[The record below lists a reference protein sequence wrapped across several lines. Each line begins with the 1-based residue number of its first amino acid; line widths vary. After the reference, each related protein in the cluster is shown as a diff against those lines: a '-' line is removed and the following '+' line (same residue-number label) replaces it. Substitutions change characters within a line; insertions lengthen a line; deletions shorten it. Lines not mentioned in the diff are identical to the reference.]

1 MLLVIDSCYFDSV
14 IVTSMRDDV
23 HSDYGGET
31 LEQLRDRYDNPFLI
45 TVTPDRIALLLKR
58 YDNALSQPFEEISE
72 ERYYDLLGCVPP
84 KRQHRNRFFVGEA
97 YSGTMYDLCF
107 RLGDR
112 YFKALRDIRLSDEEI
127 DTEISRFAKKLK
139 QHPKIIKGGAI
150 RNHNGWH
157 NRIVMHTPYY
167 FQLGKRK
174 LFLCSLTSDSGNKY
188 DDRRYRREM
197 AERLLNLRRN
207 HYDYCTFHSRYPDI
221 FEFFKW
227 LRENHYTLEVQGSL
241 FSIDPERNY
250 VDFHG
255 NVCEYSAA
263 FHYRIYSR
271 ELFENIINQLR
282 RVKRHTVWL
291 PKPRK

>member
-1 MLLVIDSCYFDSV
+1 MLLVIDSRYFDSV
-14 IVTSMRDDV
+14 IITSMRDDV

-31 LEQLRDRYDNPFLI
+31 LEELRDRYDNPFLI
-45 TVTPDRIALLLKR
+45 TVTPDRIAFMLKR
-58 YDNALSQPFEEISE
+58 YDKALCQPFEEITP
-72 ERYYDLLGCVPP
+72 ERYYDLMECVPP
-84 KRQHRNRFFVGEA
+84 KRLRRNRFFVGEA
-97 YSGTMYDLCF
+97 YSGNMYDLCF
-107 RLGDR
+107 KLGGK
-112 YFKALRDIRLSDEEI
+112 YFKALRDIRLSDEVIDAEI
-127 DTEISRFAKKLK
+127 NAFAKKLK
-139 QHPKIIKGGAI
+139 QRPRLIKGEAV
-150 RNHNGWH
+150 RTPNGWH
-157 NRIVMHTPYY
+157 NRKVLQTPYY
-167 FQLGKRK
+167 FQIGKRK
-174 LFLCSLTSDSGNKY
+174 LFLSSLTSDTGHAF
-188 DDRRYRREM
+188 DERRYRREM
-197 AERLLNLRRN
+197 AGLLLNLRKNR
-207 HYDYCTFHSRYPDI
+207 YDYCTFYSHKPDI

-263 FHYRIYSR
+263 FHYRIYSK

>member
-1 MLLVIDSCYFDSV
+1 MLLVIDSRYFDSV

-58 YDNALSQPFEEISE
+58 YDKALCQPFEEITQ
-72 ERYYDLLGCVPP
+72 ERYYDLMECVPP
-84 KRQHRNRFFVGEA
+84 KRMRRNRFFVGEA
-97 YSGTMYDLCF
+97 YSGNMYDLCF
-107 RLGDR
+107 ILGGK
-112 YFKALRDIRLSDEEI
+112 YFKALRDIRLSDEVIDAEI
-127 DTEISRFAKKLK
+127 NAFAKKLK
-139 QHPKIIKGGAI
+139 QRPRLIKGEAV
-150 RNHNGWH
+150 RTPNGWH
-157 NRIVMHTPYY
+157 NRKVLQTPYY
-167 FQLGKRK
+167 FQIGKRK
-174 LFLCSLTSDSGNKY
+174 LFLSSLTSDTGHVF
-188 DDRRYRREM
+188 DERHYRREM
-197 AERLLNLRRN
+197 AGLLCNLRKNR
-207 HYDYCTFHSRYPDI
+207 YDYCTFHSRYPDI

-282 RVKRHTVWL
+282 RVKRHTAWL

>member
-1 MLLVIDSCYFDSV
+1 MLLVIDSRYFDSV

-31 LEQLRDRYDNPFLI
+31 LQELRDRYKNPNLV
-45 TVTPDRIALLLKR
+45 TVTPERIAFMLKR
-58 YDNALSQPFEEISE
+58 YDKALCQPFEEITQ
-72 ERYYDLLGCVPP
+72 ERYYDLMECVPP
-84 KRQHRNRFFVGEA
+84 KRMRRNRFFVGEA
-97 YSGTMYDLCF
+97 YSGNMYDLCF
-107 RLGDR
+107 KHGGR

-127 DTEISRFAKKLK
+127 DAEISRFAKKLK
-139 QHPKIIKGGAI
+139 QHPKIIKGEAI

-174 LFLCSLTSDSGNKY
+174 LFLSSLTSDTGNAF
-188 DDRRYRREM
+188 DERRYRRDM
-197 AERLLNLRRN
+197 AGLLWNLRKNR
-207 HYDYCTFHSRYPDI
+207 YDYCTFYSHKSDI

-282 RVKRHTVWL
+282 RVKRHTAWL

>member
-1 MLLVIDSCYFDSV
+1 
-14 IVTSMRDDV
+14 
-23 HSDYGGET
+23 
-31 LEQLRDRYDNPFLI
+31 
-45 TVTPDRIALLLKR
+45 
-58 YDNALSQPFEEISE
+58 
-72 ERYYDLLGCVPP
+72 
-84 KRQHRNRFFVGEA
+84 
-97 YSGTMYDLCF
+97 
-107 RLGDR
+107 LGDR
-112 YFKALRDIRLSDEEI
+112 YFKALRDIRLSDEDI
-127 DTEISRFAKKLK
+127 DAEISRFAKKLK
-139 QHPKIIKGGAI
+139 QHPKIVKGEAI

-241 FSIDPERNY
+241 FSIDPDRGY

-282 RVKRHTVWL
+282 RVKRHTVWQ

>member
-1 MLLVIDSCYFDSV
+1 MLLVIDSRYFDSV

-31 LEQLRDRYDNPFLI
+31 LQELRDRYSNPHLI
-45 TVTPDRIALLLKR
+45 TVTPERIAFMLKR
-58 YDNALSQPFEEISE
+58 YDKALSQPFEEISQ
-72 ERYYDLLGCVPP
+72 ERYYDLMDYVPP
-84 KRQHRNRFFVGEA
+84 KRFSRNRFFVGEA
-97 YSGTMYDLCF
+97 YSGEMYDLCF
-107 RLGDR
+107 RIGDR

-127 DTEISRFAKKLK
+127 TSEINAFAKKLK
-139 QHPKIIKGGAI
+139 KQPKLIKGEAV
-150 RNHNGWH
+150 RTPNGWH
-157 NRIVMHTPYY
+157 NRKVLQTPYY

-174 LFLCSLTSDSGNKY
+174 LFLYNLISDTGSDY

-197 AERLLNLRRN
+197 AERLLNLRKNR
-207 HYDYCTFHSRYPDI
+207 YDYCIFYSRKSDI

-227 LRENHYTLEVQGSL
+227 LRENHYTLEVHGSL
-241 FSIDPERNY
+241 FGIDPDRGY

-271 ELFENIINQLR
+271 ELFENIIHQLR
-282 RVKRHTVWL
+282 RVKRHTAWL
-291 PKPRK
+291 PNPKK

>member
-1 MLLVIDSCYFDSV
+1 MLVIDSRYFDSV

-31 LEQLRDRYDNPFLI
+31 LQELRDRYKNPNLI
-45 TVTPDRIALLLKR
+45 TVTPERIAFMLKR
-58 YDNALSQPFEEISE
+58 YDKALCQPFEEITA
-72 ERYYDLLGCVPP
+72 ERFYDLMECVPP
-84 KRQHRNRFFVGEA
+84 KRLRRNHFFVGEA
-97 YSGTMYDLCF
+97 YSGNMYDLCF
-107 RLGDR
+107 KHGGR
-112 YFKALRDIRLSDEEI
+112 YFKALRSITLSDEEI
-127 DTEISRFAKKLK
+127 DAEINAFAKKLK
-139 QHPKIIKGGAI
+139 VHPKIVKGEAVLTP
-150 RNHNGWH
+150 NGWH
-157 NRIVMHTPYY
+157 NRKVLQTPYF
-167 FQLGKRK
+167 FQIGKRK
-174 LFLCSLTSDSGNKY
+174 LFLSSLTSDTGNAF
-188 DDRRYRREM
+188 DERRYRRDM
-197 AERLLNLRRN
+197 AGLLWNLRKNR
-207 HYDYCTFHSRYPDI
+207 YDYCTFYSHKPDI

-250 VDFHG
+250 ADFHG

-282 RVKRHTVWL
+282 RVKRHTAWL

>member
-1 MLLVIDSCYFDSV
+1 MLLVIDSRYFDSV

-58 YDNALSQPFEEISE
+58 YDKALCQPFEEITQ
-72 ERYYDLLGCVPP
+72 ERYYDLMECVPP
-84 KRQHRNRFFVGEA
+84 KRMRRNRFFVGEA
-97 YSGTMYDLCF
+97 YSGNMYDLCF
-107 RLGDR
+107 ILGGK
-112 YFKALRDIRLSDEEI
+112 YFKALRDIRLSDEVIDAEI
-127 DTEISRFAKKLK
+127 NAFAKKLK
-139 QHPKIIKGGAI
+139 QRPRLIKGEAV
-150 RNHNGWH
+150 RTPNGWH
-157 NRIVMHTPYY
+157 NRKVLQTPYY
-167 FQLGKRK
+167 FQIGKRK
-174 LFLCSLTSDSGNKY
+174 LFLSSLTSDTGHVF
-188 DDRRYRREM
+188 DERHYRREM
-197 AERLLNLRRN
+197 AGLLCNLRKNR
-207 HYDYCTFHSRYPDI
+207 YDYCTFHSRYPDI

-282 RVKRHTVWL
+282 RVKRHTAWL
-291 PKPRK
+291 PNPRK